1 MGTIAAAL
9 QAVRGR
15 IAAACAEAG
24 RDPRTVC
31 LLAVSKSFPPSTI
44 REAWTAGQRAFGES
58 YVQEALA
65 KQAELADLDIEWHYI
80 GPLQRNK
87 TRAVAEH
94 FAWVHSVDR
103 LDLAERLSAQRPETL
118 PPLKVCVQVN
128 VGGEASKRGV
138 APGEA
143 LALARQIAVLPRLRL
158 RGLMTIPPP
167 SADVQRQRAHFR
179 VLAELLQQA
188 RAEGL
193 TVDSLSMGMSQDLEA
208 AIAEG
213 ATIVR
218 VGTAIFG
225 ARAATQTTEYQGR
238 KGQA

>member
-15 IAAACAEAG
+15 IAAACAVVG
-24 RDPRTVC
+24 RDPQSVA
-31 LLAVSKSFPPSTI
+31 LLAVSKTFPPSAI

-65 KQAELADLDIEWHYI
+65 KQAELADLPIEWHYI

-87 TRAVAEH
+87 TRPVAEH
-94 FAWVHSVDR
+94 FAWVHGIDR
-103 LDLAERLSAQRPETL
+103 ADIAERLARQRPESL
-118 PPLKVCVQVN
+118 PPLQVCVQVN
-128 VGGEASKRGV
+128 LGGEVSKRGV
-138 APGEA
+138 SPREA
-143 LALARQIAVLPRLRL
+143 LALACRVAELPRLHV
-158 RGLMTIPPP
+158 RGFMTIPPP
-167 SADVQRQRAHFR
+167 SADPQTQRSHFR
-179 VLAELLQQA
+179 VLAEVLRQA
-188 RAEGL
+188 REHGL
-193 TVDSLSMGMSQDLEA
+193 AVDCLSMGMSQDLEA

-225 ARAATQTTEYQGR
+225 VRTPT
-238 KGQA
+238 GQ

>member
-24 RDPRTVC
+24 RDPQSVT
-31 LLAVSKSFPPSTI
+31 LLAVSKTFPASAI
-44 REAWTAGQRAFGES
+44 REAWAAGQRAFGES

-65 KQAELADLDIEWHYI
+65 KQAELADLPIEWHHI

-87 TRAVAEH
+87 TRPVAEH
-94 FAWVHSVDR
+94 FAWVHGVDR
-103 LDLAERLSAQRPETL
+103 LDIAERLARQRPESL
-118 PPLKVCVQVN
+118 PPLQVCVQVN

-138 APGEA
+138 APDEA
-143 LALARQIAVLPRLRL
+143 LPLAWRVAELPRLRL
-158 RGLMTIPPP
+158 RGFMTIPPVSHDP
-167 SADVQRQRAHFR
+167 QTQRAHFR
-179 VLAELLQQA
+179 LLAELLRRA
-188 RAEGL
+188 RDRGL
-193 TVDSLSMGMSQDLEA
+193 AVDCLSMGMSQDLEA

-218 VGTAIFG
+218 VGTALFG
-225 ARAATQTTEYQGR
+225 ARV
-238 KGQA
+238 

>member
-24 RDPRTVC
+24 RDPRSVT
-31 LLAVSKSFPPSTI
+31 LLAVSKTFPAARI
-44 REAWTAGQRAFGES
+44 REAWAAGQRAFGES

-65 KQAELADLDIEWHYI
+65 KQAELADLPIEWHFI

-87 TRAVAEH
+87 TRVVAER
-94 FAWVHSVDR
+94 FAWVHGIDR
-103 LDLAERLSAQRPETL
+103 ADIAERLSRQRPESL
-118 PPLKVCVQVN
+118 PALQVCVQVN

-138 APGEA
+138 SVDEA
-143 LALARQIAVLPRLRL
+143 LPLARYVATLPRLAL
-158 RGLMTIPPP
+158 RGFMTIPPA
-167 SADVQRQRAHFR
+167 ADDRQIQRAHFR
-179 VLAELLQQA
+179 VLAEVLEKA
-188 RAEGL
+188 RDAGL
-193 TVDSLSMGMSQDLEA
+193 KVDCLSMGMSQDLEA

-218 VGTAIFG
+218 VGTALFG
-225 ARAATQTTEYQGR
+225 ARG
-238 KGQA
+238 